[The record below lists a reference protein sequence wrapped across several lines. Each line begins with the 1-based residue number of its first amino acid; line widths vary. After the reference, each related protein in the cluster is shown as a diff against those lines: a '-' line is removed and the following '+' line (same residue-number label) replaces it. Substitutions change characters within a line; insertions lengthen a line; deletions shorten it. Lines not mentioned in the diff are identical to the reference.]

1 MGTAWS
7 RAEKWEEGLK
17 NLRAKESFKVQRLF
31 GHFQGRMSS
40 KPATKTLGATSAG
53 RTLAWRRIS
62 FALTVTPPF
71 AGDVLDADHPGGC
84 HEPHSLATI
93 VKGEGGVSNSNPFV
107 R

>member
-1 MGTAWS
+1 
-7 RAEKWEEGLK
+7 
-17 NLRAKESFKVQRLF
+17 
-31 GHFQGRMSS
+31 MSS

-84 HEPHSLATI
+84 HEPHSLAII
-93 VKGEGGVSNSNPFV
+93 VKGEGGGFE
-107 R
+107 